1 MPMSFEQTS
10 RPARIWTTKR
20 LALALV
26 VFLLLSV
33 ALSSSCNNE
42 ANYEGTTNAPATKAS
57 PARAST
63 QPQPQQQANA
73 QVLPDSVRQT
83 EVKTIDGKPLKLAD
97 YTGKVLVLDVWAT
110 WCGPCRLEIPE
121 LIQLHQD
128 YKARG
133 VEVVGLA
140 YETQNN
146 QTPENE
152 AKVRSFANQ
161 FKINYTVG
169 LASDE
174 LAGSLLLPSGSIPQ
188 TYIIGRDGKIV
199 GHYKGYS
206 PALGAELRQQ
216 VDQALAGT

>member
-1 MPMSFEQTS
+1 MISEQS
-10 RPARIWTTKR
+10 SQRVRIWTMKR
-20 LALALV
+20 LAFALV
-26 VFLLLSV
+26 VFVVLTV
-33 ALSSSCNNE
+33 ACNNE
-42 ANYEGTTNAPATKAS
+42 ANYEGTTNAPTTKAT
-57 PARAST
+57 PNRAGTPT
-63 QPQPQQQANA
+63 QTQTAA
-73 QVLPDSVRQT
+73 QMLPDNVRQT
-83 EVKTIDGKPLKLAD
+83 ELKTIDGKPLKLAD
-97 YTGKVLVLDVWAT
+97 YAGKVVVLDVWAT

-128 YKARG
+128 YNKRG

-188 TYIIGRDGKIV
+188 TYVISQDGHIIG
-199 GHYKGYS
+199 HYRGYS
-206 PALGAELRQQ
+206 PAVGAQLRQW

>member
-1 MPMSFEQTS
+1 MSMISEQS
-10 RPARIWTTKR
+10 SPRVRIWTMKR
-20 LALALV
+20 LAFALF
-26 VFLLLSV
+26 VFVGLTV
-33 ALSSSCNNE
+33 ACNNE
-42 ANYEGTTNAPATKAS
+42 ANYEGTSNAPPTKAT
-57 PARAST
+57 PNRAGTPT
-63 QPQPQQQANA
+63 QTQTAA
-73 QVLPDSVRQT
+73 QMLPDSVRQT
-83 EVKTIDGKPLKLAD
+83 ELKTIDGKPLKLAD
-97 YTGKVLVLDVWAT
+97 YTGKVLVLDVGAT

-128 YKARG
+128 YNKRG

-140 YETQNN
+140 FETQNN

-174 LAGSLLLPSGSIPQ
+174 LAGSLVLPSGNIPQ
-188 TYIIGRDGKIV
+188 NYIIGRDGKIV

-206 PALGAELRQQ
+206 PALGAEIRQL